1 MTTQNS
7 NTTKEHADNAQEE
20 VIDYRLYLALL
31 NKYKWRI
38 LFLAGF
44 VSVLATI
51 YAMNL
56 TPIYRATA
64 TLLIEEKENRGTSFE
79 DIVGMSS
86 SQTQFYATQIEL
98 LKSRKMAKT
107 VIERMG
113 LQDHPEFRVSTSQPT
128 DSSASLLDNARNAIP
143 FLPSQIDNGT
153 PPTAED
159 IAEREM
165 NTIISIFLSKLSISP
180 VNKTQLVNITFES
193 RNPKLAAQ
201 VANSLGDVYIDQ
213 YLSAKMATVHE
224 AATWLTTRLSE
235 LRVRLD
241 QSEQKLQNYR
251 EKENLID
258 VEGVLGL
265 ISVELQHASQQLVDA
280 KNEKSALERDLD
292 AVSYQSGGKIEIA
305 ELLTDIASNPAVQD
319 AKENLFKVELK
330 IAMLQQEFGP
340 KHPKLATALA
350 EAVLLR
356 NIKADIVTQLLNDI
370 AKRLETQS
378 RVVMALE
385 ADLERIKTEYQAL
398 TAKDVQYRQLTREVE
413 TDRSVYDTFF
423 TRAKE
428 AEVTS
433 DFNSAVAR
441 FTDRA
446 VTPNAPFK
454 PNKKLIVVL
463 AFVASLGFGIV
474 VAFVVEILNDTIK
487 SPQDVENKLAQR
499 MLGLLPLVATGKD
512 ANMLLHYFFEKEGK
526 RFAEAVRTLRTGF
539 VLSQLASNAQAVAVT
554 STIPGEGKSTTAT
567 NLAFSLGQI
576 ESTILVDADMRK
588 PSICKRF
595 DLPAYHPGLA
605 NIIAGTATLEEC
617 IHVDEQSG
625 ISVITAGQVPPN
637 PLELLSSPKFDEL
650 IDTLKTQYQR
660 IVIDTAPVQAVSDAL
675 VIAGHVDSMIYV
687 VKSNETRIGA
697 IENGLGRLM
706 SSNAKIAGVVLN
718 RVDSKKLTQN
728 DYYHGYYTDY
738 TYGERQESSAT
749 DKKSSRKNA

>member
-1 MTTQNS
+1 MS
-7 NTTKEHADNAQEE
+7 ADNMNPNEDRANNPQMDE
-20 VIDYRLYLALL
+20 IDLRVYFALL
-31 NKYKWRI
+31 NKFKWRI
-38 LFLAGF
+38 LFLAIF
-44 VSVLATI
+44 VSGLASI

-64 TLLIEEKENRGTSFE
+64 TLLIEAKENKAVSFE
-79 DIVGMSS
+79 EIVGINSNRAE
-86 SQTQFYATQIEL
+86 FYLTQIEL
-98 LKSRKMAKT
+98 LKSDQIAKT
-107 VIERMG
+107 VIDRLKLKNNPG
-113 LQDHPEFRVSTSQPT
+113 FIVLT
-128 DSSASLLDNARNAIP
+128 DSAQVDSPSLSVSIRNNIP
-143 FLPSQIDNGT
+143 FLPSEEGAAA
-153 PPTAED
+153 PSAED
-159 IAEREM
+159 FAVRQM
-165 NTIISIFLSKLSISP
+165 NTMVNLFSSRLTISS
-180 VNKTQLVNITFES
+180 VGKTQLVNISFES
-193 RNPKLAAQ
+193 SNPKLAAQ
-201 VANSLGDVYIDQ
+201 IANMVGDVYIDQ
-213 YLSAKMATVHE
+213 YLSAKMTTIQE
-224 AATWLTTRLSE
+224 AATWLTTRLTDLRIQLDASE
-235 LRVRLD
+235 K
-241 QSEQKLQNYR
+241 KLQAYR
-251 EKENLID
+251 EQEDLID
-258 VEGVLGL
+258 VQGVLGL
-265 ISVELQHASQQLVDA
+265 VSLELQQTSKQLVEARNEQSKLESILRVVPNDGDA
-280 KNEKSALERDLD
+280 RTASAESL
-292 AVSYQSGGKIEIA
+292 SEIDSHPSVQEANKALSKA
-305 ELLTDIASNPAVQD
+305 ELTVAV
-319 AKENLFKVELK
+319 LR
-330 IAMLQQEFGP
+330 QEYGP
-340 KHPKLATALA
+340 KHPKIAAALA
-350 EAVLLR
+350 EVD
-356 NIKADIVTQLLNDI
+356 IMKTTKAALIEQLLSGI
-370 AKRLETQS
+370 EKRLETAT
-378 RVVMALE
+378 RNVTALE
-385 ADLERIKTEYQAL
+385 SEIDRIKSDYQAL
-398 TAKDVQYRQLTREVE
+398 TAKESAYRQLAREVE
-413 TDRSVYDTFF
+413 TNRSIYDTFF

-428 AEVTS
+428 TEVTS

-446 VTPNAPFK
+446 VAPNVPSK

-617 IHVDEQSG
+617 IHFDEQSG

-749 DKKSSRKNA
+749 DKKSSRKKA